1 MPKLKDRFVTV
12 QLTLL
17 SITVALILE
26 GLLGSLMEAPGWSF
40 IVSVQAADVAA
51 SALAMWLG
59 FAYGISVVDKIPHVM
74 DFLAPFGLLM
84 TLSLA
89 TRFIGQEPMTVF
101 LICVAGGSFVAATT
115 LWMDCQLAQR
125 ANMSGPRSQAILLT
139 SIGLWELALAAASA
153 SGRISVTVVAA
164 LLLAS
169 TIAQVFGIAHSIR
182 WWRAGLRQAAPAS
195 DTDENDYQS

>member
-26 GLLGSLMEAPGWSF
+26 GLLGALMEAPGWSF

-59 FAYGISVVDKIPHVM
+59 FAYSISASDKIPHVL

-89 TRFIGQEPMTVF
+89 TRFIGQVPLTMF
-101 LICVAGGSFVAATT
+101 LLCVAAGSFIAAAA
-115 LWMDCQLAQR
+115 LWLDCLLAR
-125 ANMSGPRSQAILLT
+125 RVGLRGPQTQAVLLT
-139 SIGLWELALAAASA
+139 SIGVWEVGLAVVSATGTLAS
-153 SGRISVTVVAA
+153 TTLAA

-169 TIAQVFGIAHSIR
+169 TIAQVTGIANSIHF
-182 WWRAGLRQAAPAS
+182 WRASLRSAMSTVNP
-195 DTDENDYQS
+195 DENDYQN